1 MPVTIVVPQLGES
14 VVEGT
19 IGKWLKQVGEPIAK
33 DEPIVEIITDK
44 INIELPAPTA
54 GTLGEI
60 TAAEGTVAQ
69 VGEKLGSILAPGE
82 SLPAGGA
89 AAPAPAHAAA
99 GAASGAGAGAG
110 VDAKAA
116 RAAAATP
123 ASPESRTPQG
133 DAPLGAVAAGPRTA
147 ASAPAFG
154 NAPPGHPA
162 GGPATNNAAPHVAP
176 HEDGQRL
183 SPAVR
188 KLVKENDVDVSQIRG
203 SGMGGRVTREDVLTY
218 LEARKVAASAP
229 GRGAPAMAPG
239 RMDRFEPAP
248 AAPPS
253 QPTKA
258 IPAPAF
264 AAPGTREEA
273 VEPLTNVR
281 KMIAQNMVKARHT
294 AAHCAVADEVD
305 MTALVE
311 MRGRLKERVQKEYGV
326 KLTYMPFIV
335 KAVVRA
341 LKEHPILNAS
351 MTDTEVRYK
360 KYYNIGIA
368 VHRDQGLIVP
378 VVHDAD
384 RKNLLQIAADIE
396 DLGARARAEK
406 LTLNDIQGGTFSIT
420 NAGMFGATS
429 SVPVINVPEVGILG
443 VHLIE
448 ERPVVRDHRIVV
460 RWMMTLV
467 LSFDHRLV
475 DGTPAVQFLH
485 RVKELLEDP
494 ESWLLDAV

>member
-19 IGKWLKQVGEPIAK
+19 IGKWLKKVGEPIAK
-33 DEPIVEIITDK
+33 DEPVVEIITDK
-44 INIELPAPTA
+44 INIELPAPSA

-69 VGEKLGSILAPGE
+69 VGEKLGVILGAGE
-82 SLPAGGA
+82 SLPASGG
-89 AAPAPAHAAA
+89 APAPAAAQQ
-99 GAASGAGAGAG
+99 ASVGAGA
-110 VDAKAA
+110 
-116 RAAAATP
+116 RA
-123 ASPESRTPQG
+123 
-133 DAPLGAVAAGPRTA
+133 A
-147 ASAPAFG
+147 ASAPAPPRST
-154 NAPPGHPA
+154 APQAVAAVPPRTPSSAPA
-162 GGPATNNAAPHVAP
+162 MGGPGPSTAPSMNNNLAPHI
-176 HEDGQRL
+176 DGQRL

-203 SGMGGRVTREDVLTY
+203 SGMGGRVTREDVLTH

-239 RMDRFEPAP
+239 RAEFGPAP
-248 AAPPS
+248 AAA
-253 QPTKA
+253 PTKP

-264 AAPGTREEA
+264 AAPGTREEL

-281 KMIAQNMVKARHT
+281 KMIAQNMVKSRHT

-311 MRGRLKERVQKEYGV
+311 MRGRMKDRVQKEYGV

-341 LKEHPILNAS
+341 LKEHPVLNAS
-351 MTDTEVRYK
+351 MTDTEVHYK

-378 VVHDAD
+378 VVRDAD
-384 RKNLLQIAADIE
+384 RKNLLQIAHDIE
-396 DLGARARAEK
+396 DLGARARSEK
-406 LTLNDIQGGTFSIT
+406 LTLDDIQGGTFTIT

-429 SVPVINVPEVGILG
+429 SVPVINLPEVGILG

-448 ERPVVRDHRIVV
+448 ERPVVREHRIVV

>member
-19 IGKWLKQVGEPIAK
+19 IGKWLKKVGEPIAK

-44 INIELPAPTA
+44 INIELPAPSA

-69 VGEKLGSILAPGE
+69 VGERLGVILAAGE
-82 SLPAGGA
+82 SLPAAGA
-89 AAPAPAHAAA
+89 AAPQGAPKGAPNGGPAAPAPPR
-99 GAASGAGAGAG
+99 S
-110 VDAKAA
+110 DL
-116 RAAAATP
+116 
-123 ASPESRTPQG
+123 PQG
-133 DAPLGAVAAGPRTA
+133 DAPLGALASGPRLAPSASPSGGGTA
-147 ASAPAFG
+147 TSAPPRTNASAPSS
-154 NAPPGHPA
+154 
-162 GGPATNNAAPHVAP
+162 
-176 HEDGQRL
+176 DGERL

-188 KLVKENDVDVSQIRG
+188 KLVKENQVDVAQIRG
-203 SGMGGRVTREDVLTY
+203 SGMGGRVTREDVLTH

-229 GRGAPAMAPG
+229 GRATQPSDQGGGLGLIPG
-239 RMDRFEPAP
+239 RVPPAEARPAP
-248 AAPPS
+248 KPL
-253 QPTKA
+253 KA
-258 IPAPAF
+258 IPAPSF
-264 AAPGTREEA
+264 AAPGTREET

-281 KMIAQNMVKARHT
+281 KMIAQNMVKSRHT
-294 AAHCAVADEVD
+294 VAHCSVWDEVD
-305 MTALVE
+305 MSALVE
-311 MRGRLKERVQKEYGV
+311 MRARMKDRVQRDYGV
-326 KLTYMPFIV
+326 KLTYMPFII

-341 LKEHPILNAS
+341 LREYPVVNAS
-351 MTDTEVRYK
+351 MTETEAHYK

-378 VVHDAD
+378 VLHDAD
-384 RKNLLQIAADIE
+384 RKTLLQVAHEVE

-406 LTLNDIQGGTFSIT
+406 LTLDDIQGGTFTIT
-420 NAGMFGATS
+420 NAGMFGATAS
-429 SVPVINVPEVGILG
+429 TPIINHPEVGILG

-448 ERPVVRDHRIVV
+448 ERAVVRDHRIVV

-485 RVKELLEDP
+485 RVKGLLEDP
-494 ESWLLDAV
+494 ESWLLDAI